1 MLIKMTDDDV
11 DDDDDDDN
19 DDDDDYHMMGKRDGI
34 VKHMMQFPVHSNV
47 IGNKMWLHCNN
58 LLLSDCLF
66 DYVQCTTGEYIMY
79 TLLYSIQQIINTF
92 LVM

>member
-11 DDDDDDDN
+11 DDED
-19 DDDDDYHMMGKRDGI
+19 DDDDDYHMMELWSIWCNFHYI
-34 VKHMMQFPVHSNV
+34 VMLWETRCDYTVITYFWVTVCLTMCNV
-47 IGNKMWLHCNN
+47 PL
-58 LLLSDCLF
+58 
-66 DYVQCTTGEYIMY
+66 VY